1 MEVSVQSQVYVFLST
16 LTAGIFIGLIYDF
29 YRLFRYYSRPK
40 RIKTFIEDLIFW
52 LMLSLMIVLFVN
64 RVNEGEFRAF
74 LFLGFTLGIILYS
87 RLLSRSVIKFIS
99 NIIDSIIFRSKKILG
114 FMIYPIRFIKKHLSV
129 LKMFYYN
136 LIKGIKTI
144 AEKK

>member
-1 MEVSVQSQVYVFLST
+1 MEASVQSQVYVFLST
-16 LTAGIFIGLIYDF
+16 LTGGIFIGLIYDF

-52 LMLSLMIVLFVN
+52 LLLSLMIVLFVN

-87 RLLSRSVIKFIS
+87 RLLSKNVIKFIS
-99 NIIDSIIFRSKKILG
+99 NIIDGLIFKTKKVLKLMVG
-114 FMIYPIRFIKKHLSV
+114 PIGGLKKHFNIFKV
-129 LKMFYYN
+129 FYHN
-136 LIKGIKTI
+136 LVKGMKTLL
-144 AEKK
+144 EKK